1 MKPESNEAVR
11 GWVYVGGWYL
21 ENLGENQ
28 CRATLILEMNL
39 KGNVPGFAIR
49 GTNVVQG
56 AQLKRMS
63 ASMDNYILEQK
74 GWLDY

>member
-1 MKPESNEAVR
+1 MYSTVGASSL
-11 GWVYVGGWYL
+11 GGWYL
-21 ENLGENQ
+21 ELLGENQ

-39 KGNVPGFAIR
+39 KGSVPGFAIK